1 MYFNV
6 VANQVSEGGSYR
18 QVLGGKK
25 QMKL

>member
-1 MYFNV
+1 MEHHV
-6 VANQVSEGGSYR
+6 TQVSEGGSYR